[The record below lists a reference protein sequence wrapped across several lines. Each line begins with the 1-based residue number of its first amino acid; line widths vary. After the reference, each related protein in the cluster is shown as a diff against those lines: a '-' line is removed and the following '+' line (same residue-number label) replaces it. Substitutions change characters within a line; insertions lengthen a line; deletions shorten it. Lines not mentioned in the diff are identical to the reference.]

1 MSLMLTN
8 SAVTGNARARDQAHK
23 GRGAALNIEGRFE
36 QWQRSAFDDGWEI
49 PVDEETEN
57 IPLKTVITKETAKSI
72 ISGNDSPDV
81 PFRYSVNPYRGCEHG
96 CIYCFARPTHAYL
109 GLSPGLDFE
118 TRIFAKTNAPQL
130 LRAELSRPSYRS
142 DVISLGSITDAYQP
156 CEREFTLTRQ
166 CLEIMSE
173 FNQPVGLIT
182 KSALIERDIDILQS
196 MAKRNLVHVTIS
208 VTTQD
213 HHISRYLE
221 PRTAAPARRFQT
233 IKRIADA
240 GIPVG
245 INVAP
250 VIPFLTDHEL
260 ETLLEAGRSHGAT
273 TAGYVMLRLPWEV
286 KTLFRN
292 WLETH
297 FPLKAAH
304 VMSRVQEMHGGNGQ
318 DYDPTFG
325 ARMSG
330 QGIFAE
336 LLKQRFAKACAR
348 LNLNNAFNIAPDTA
362 GRRQIQQLDVR
373 RFCVP
378 GRVVQGALF

>member
-1 MSLMLTN
+1 MSLRLTN
-8 SAVTGNARARDQAHK
+8 STTYSSVKARDQAHK
-23 GRGAALNIEGRFE
+23 GRGAALNLEGRFE
-36 QWQRSAFDDGWEI
+36 QWQRAAFDDGWQT
-49 PVDEETEN
+49 PADEDAESL
-57 IPLKTVITKETAKSI
+57 PLKTVITRETAKSI
-72 ISGNDSPDV
+72 ISENDSPDI

-118 TRIFAKTNAPQL
+118 TRIFAKINAPQL
-130 LRAELSRPSYRS
+130 LRAELSKPGYRC
-142 DVISLGSITDAYQP
+142 DVISLGIITDAYQP
-156 CEREFTLTRQ
+156 CEREYALTRQ

-182 KSALIERDIDILQS
+182 KSALIERDLDILVP

-221 PRTAAPARRFQT
+221 PRTAAPARRMQT
-233 IKRIADA
+233 IKRLADA

-260 ETLLEAGRSHGAT
+260 ETLLEAGRDMGAT
-273 TAGYVMLRLPWEV
+273 TAGYVMLRLPWEL

-292 WLETH
+292 WLEIH

-304 VMSRVQEMHGGNGQ
+304 VMSRVQQMRGGKDN
-318 DYDPTFG
+318 DPEFG
-325 ARMSG
+325 SRMVG

-336 LLKQRFAKACAR
+336 LLKQRFSKACTR
-348 LNLNNAFNIAPDTA
+348 LDLNNQ
-362 GRRQIQQLDVR
+362 GRRQIQRLDAGQ
-373 RFCVP
+373 FCVP
-378 GRVVQGALF
+378 GLPMQGALF

>member
-1 MSLMLTN
+1 MSLRLTN
-8 SAVTGNARARDQAHK
+8 STTYSSVKARDQAHK
-23 GRGAALNIEGRFE
+23 GRGAALNLEGRFE
-36 QWQRSAFDDGWEI
+36 QWQRAAFDDGWQT
-49 PVDEETEN
+49 PADEDAESL
-57 IPLKTVITKETAKSI
+57 PLKTVITRETAKSI
-72 ISGNDSPDV
+72 ISENDSPDI

-118 TRIFAKTNAPQL
+118 TRIFAKINAPQL
-130 LRAELSRPSYRS
+130 LRAELSKPGYRC
-142 DVISLGSITDAYQP
+142 DVISLGIITDAYQP
-156 CEREFTLTRQ
+156 CEREYALTRQ

-182 KSALIERDIDILQS
+182 KSALIERDLDILVP

-208 VTTQD
+208 LTTQD

-221 PRTAAPARRFQT
+221 PRTAAPARRMQT
-233 IKRIADA
+233 IKRLADA

-260 ETLLEAGRSHGAT
+260 ETLLEAGRDMGAT
-273 TAGYVMLRLPWEV
+273 TAGYVMLRLPWEL

-292 WLETH
+292 WLEIH

-304 VMSRVQEMHGGNGQ
+304 VMSRVQQMRGGKDN
-318 DYDPTFG
+318 DPEFG
-325 ARMSG
+325 SRMVG

-336 LLKQRFAKACAR
+336 LLKQRFSKACTR
-348 LNLNNAFNIAPDTA
+348 LDLNNQ
-362 GRRQIQQLDVR
+362 GRRQIQRLDADQ
-373 RFCVP
+373 FCVP
-378 GRVVQGALF
+378 GLPVQGALF